1 MNNIKEIYNNL
12 KNDKYCHT
20 THIANGV
27 FVDFFYI
34 EFVNKLSYMEMLI
47 ILLKEKKIF
56 YKKTFEQ
63 AFDSSYFVNPL
74 VEHKTTES
82 DFIELKSILNDVLN
96 HLDIYTTTN
105 SIFSYNTQEK
115 GDVNSTAGYYLN
127 NKWMSSNFPLV
138 LKNKILYSDK
148 YWTLM
153 NEYSEIMIIM
163 ENDNEYS
170 LFYSFNDQ

>member
-12 KNDKYCHT
+12 KYDKYCHT

-34 EFVNKLSYMEMLI
+34 EFVNKLSYIEMLI

-56 YKKTFEQ
+56 YKKTFKQ

-74 VEHKTTES
+74 VEHKTTEC
-82 DFIELKSILNDVLN
+82 DFIELKSMLNDVLN
-96 HLDIYTTTN
+96 HLEIYTTTN
-105 SIFSYNTQEK
+105 NVQEK
-115 GDVNSTAGYYLN
+115 RDLNLTAGYYLN
-127 NKWMSSNFPLV
+127 NKWLSNSFPLV
-138 LKNKILYSDK
+138 LKNKILYADK

-163 ENDNEYS
+163 EKDNKYS